1 MKILITKSSD
11 WDYEE
16 VKEYEN
22 LESCVE
28 ELLSRVELYHIYH
41 NNTPEVVVYKKK
53 PWREYEQD
61 VDYIVEIYD
70 AWRE

>member
-28 ELLSRVELYHIYH
+28 ELLSRDELYH
-41 NNTPEVVVYKKK
+41 NNTPEVVVYKKR
-53 PWREYEQD
+53 PWLEYEQD
-61 VDYIVEIYD
+61 VDYVVEIYD
-70 AWRE
+70 TWRE